1 MSPEG
6 RVVYAYRE
14 DPGRAIPV
22 VEVERALVALAPEMV
37 NPEDPLRGVVKEQRN
52 RNSEIGDVLNIG
64 SGTRCKHC
72 GMLHFMWREN
82 CGSCGK
88 PMEYNLGHRDEGAR
102 E

>member
-1 MSPEG
+1 MGMAFELASIDFDDIS
-6 RVVYAYRE
+6 RMQKQAVRS
-14 DPGRAIPV
+14 D
-22 VEVERALVALAPEMV
+22 VALAPEMV
-37 NPEDPLRGVVKEQRN
+37 NPEDPLKGVVREQRN